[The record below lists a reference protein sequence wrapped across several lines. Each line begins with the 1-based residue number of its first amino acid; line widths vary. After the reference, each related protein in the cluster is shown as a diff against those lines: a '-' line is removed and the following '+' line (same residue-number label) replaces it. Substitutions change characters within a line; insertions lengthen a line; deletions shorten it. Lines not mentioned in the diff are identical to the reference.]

1 MDYCVQRV
9 LRFDRFTLD
18 LRRGCLRAGD
28 RDIDLRPKA
37 FEVLCYLANNA
48 GRLVPKQ
55 ELFEAV
61 WPAVTVCDDS
71 LVQCIREL
79 RYKLDDND
87 RRLIKTVSRRGYLM
101 DAAVSALALQSPSD
115 GSRMQ
120 VPEAP
125 QTHAA
130 GLRVPLGALWPTATH
145 KLRLWGAATLAPPLV
160 AVVVTLGIDHG
171 FFLTS
176 QGPSECVTELR
187 SRPNVDQDWF
197 DTVRGATITKIMA
210 LDETECPNV
219 RIESQAGALITSA
232 ACPARAGVP
241 AAGNG
246 ISALVA
252 RSNRPNSATCSTP
265 TLNGR
270 SREGER

>member
-1 MDYCVQRV
+1 MDYFVQMA

-55 ELFEAV
+55 ELYEAV

-79 RYKLDDND
+79 RYKLGDND

-101 DAAVSALALQSPSD
+101 DAAVSAQALQSPSD

-120 VPEAP
+120 VAEAP
-125 QTHAA
+125 QKLPTE
-130 GLRVPLGALWPTATH
+130 LRVPLPALSPTTTP
-145 KLRLWGAATLAPPLV
+145 KLRVWGAATLVPPLI

-176 QGPSECVTELR
+176 RGPQSASPSC
-187 SRPNVDQDWF
+187 
-197 DTVRGATITKIMA
+197 GADRTLI
-210 LDETECPNV
+210 
-219 RIESQAGALITSA
+219 RIGSTLSA
-232 ACPARAGVP
+232 AERLQRSSAAAIWTPLGRKRRVVHEQRPA
-241 AAGNG
+241 
-246 ISALVA
+246 
-252 RSNRPNSATCSTP
+252 
-265 TLNGR
+265 
-270 SREGER
+270 